1 MSARKHECL
10 KCGLNQFVRFFEIL
24 DSGRRSRTCNFCKGV
39 KETKK
44 GKRNDAYSDCI
55 SIDQQKVHDLL
66 ERAW

>member
-10 KCGLNQFVRFFEIL
+10 KCGLKQYLRYFEVL
-24 DSGRRSRTCNFCKGV
+24 GSGCRSRTCNFCKGI

-44 GKRNDAYSDCI
+44 EQRNDAYSDCI

-66 ERAW
+66 ERGW